1 MKRVFP
7 VVVLLAV
14 CSVFGTAQAT
24 KTSSVEEPA
33 IRSAELTMMTA
44 AFSADSKSFADV
56 CDPDYRTVNE
66 DGSAGDLHDVLIE
79 MKVSPLKPGPTP
91 PELSEPLIR
100 VVGES
105 AFVSGRVKIVTDKN
119 VPLDLRYLEVWTKR
133 NGSWK
138 LVQWQATRVTPE
150 GIAREKIY
158 KTAK

>member
-1 MKRVFP
+1 VQRFWN
-7 VVVLLAV
+7 
-14 CSVFGTAQAT
+14 AQAA

-44 AFSADSKSFADV
+44 AFSRDSKAFAEI

-66 DGSAGDLHDVLIE
+66 DGSAQDLHDVLIE
-79 MKVSPLKPGPTP
+79 MKVNPLKPGPRP
-91 PELSEPLIR
+91 PEFSEPLIR
-100 VVGES
+100 VIGES

-133 NGSWK
+133 SGSWK

-150 GIAREKIY
+150 GIAREKIS
-158 KTAK
+158 KTVK